1 MSSDTT
7 TLLTGDALKAR
18 LAELG
23 QTDEGTAAIA
33 CGYVS
38 KTGKAS
44 LAAFRQARLEAHG
57 LALGAPK
64 ATGSRKGKPLSFT
77 VTTGKTGNIVM
88 AGGYSALLGIEPG
101 GTVQITH
108 QGDALI
114 LTAAGVPAPAAT
126 AEPVAAIGS
135 PVVTYDSVP
144 QPEPALA
151 GAVTPF

>member
-38 KTGKAS
+38 KTGKARLS
-44 LAAFRQARLEAHG
+44 SFRQACLEAHR

-64 ATGSRKGKPLSFT
+64 ASGSRKGKPLSFQ
-77 VTTGKTGNIVM
+77 VTTGKTGNSVM
-88 AGGYSALLGIEPG
+88 AGGYSALMGIEPG
-101 GTVQITH
+101 GAVQITH
-108 QGDALI
+108 VGNQLI
-114 LTAAGVPAPAAT
+114 LTAADAPAPQPIAA
-126 AEPVAAIGS
+126 VGS

>member
-64 ATGSRKGKPLSFT
+64 ASGSRKGKPLSFQ
-77 VTTGKTGNIVM
+77 VTTGKNGNIVM
-88 AGGYSALLGIEPG
+88 AGGYSALLNIAPG
-101 GTVQITH
+101 GQVVIRH

-114 LTAAGVPAPAAT
+114 LSAADSSTAA
-126 AEPVAAIGS
+126 PVAVDAT
-135 PVVTYDSVP
+135 PVVTYDRPLATP
-144 QPEPALA
+144 QPEPQP
-151 GAVTPF
+151 AVCPF

>member
-64 ATGSRKGKPLSFT
+64 ATGSRKGKPLSFQ
-77 VTTGKTGNIVM
+77 VTTGKNGNIVM
-88 AGGYSALLGIEPG
+88 AGGYSALLNIAPG
-101 GTVQITH
+101 GQVAIRH

-114 LTAAGVPAPAAT
+114 LTAADSSTAA
-126 AEPVAAIGS
+126 PVAVDAT
-135 PVVTYDSVP
+135 PVVTYDRPLATP
-144 QPEPALA
+144 QPEPQP
-151 GAVTPF
+151 AVCPF

>member
-1 MSSDTT
+1 MSTDTT
-7 TLLTGDALKAR
+7 TPLTGDELKAR

-23 QTDEGTAAIA
+23 QTDEGAAAIT

-64 ATGSRKGKPLSFT
+64 ATTGRKGKPLSFT

-88 AGGYSALLGIEPG
+88 AGGYSALLGIAPG
-101 GTVQITH
+101 GQVAIRH

-114 LTAAGVPAPAAT
+114 LTAADSSTPEPIVDAT
-126 AEPVAAIGS
+126 
-135 PVVTYDSVP
+135 PVVTYDRP
-144 QPEPALA
+144 LATPEPVLA
-151 GAVTPF
+151 GAVTPS

>member
-23 QTDEGTAAIA
+23 QADEGSAAIA

-57 LALGAPK
+57 LALGAPR
-64 ATGSRKGKPLSFT
+64 ATGSRKGKPLSFQ
-77 VTTGKTGNIVM
+77 VTTGSKNGNIVM

-101 GTVQITH
+101 GQVQIRH

-114 LTAAGVPAPAAT
+114 LTAADTTPAA
-126 AEPVAAIGS
+126 PVVDAT
-135 PVVTYDSVP
+135 PVVTYDTP
-144 QPEPALA
+144 LATPEPAVA
-151 GAVTPF
+151 AAVCPF